1 MTSPRSDDRPSDR
14 HNPAS
19 ASPSADSA
27 ASGTAPM
34 PVIDTAPPLAPSPE
48 PFREQSPWWSAPSG
62 KPFGIPDFAH
72 EFLARFAALAVA
84 SLAAIWADVLAWLFP
99 GSAPVPVPVK
109 ARRRR

>member
-14 HNPAS
+14 PNPAS
-19 ASPSADSA
+19 ASPSAESA

-34 PVIDTAPPLAPSPE
+34 PVIDTAPPLAPAE
-48 PFREQSPWWSAPSG
+48 HSPWWSAPSG

-72 EFLARFAALAVA
+72 EFLARVAAFAVA
-84 SLAAIWADVLAWLFP
+84 SLASIWADVLAWLFP

-109 ARRRR
+109 TRRRR